1 MKQQELPKLE
11 RGLTFA
17 ERGPREKLYAYITDG
32 NYSTRSPVA
41 TKEHYGWTIAFTNNR
56 EVAMQLREV
65 FPVPL
70 RLIKAMR
77 KRCKP
82 HRYCDGKVYWSW
94 RYHPQGEEFQTD
106 EAPLRMLALVKLLKR
121 GYE

>member
-1 MKQQELPKLE
+1 
-11 RGLTFA
+11 
-17 ERGPREKLYAYITDG
+17 
-32 NYSTRSPVA
+32 
-41 TKEHYGWTIAFTNNR
+41 
-56 EVAMQLREV
+56 MQLREV

-106 EAPLRMLALVKLLKR
+106 EAPLRMLALMKLMRTQSNTTGENECKNHTR
-121 GYE
+121 NYG